1 MTDFVIV
8 VAILAS
14 VASAA
19 PPAAPWPGA
28 LPERTPTVGFNTY
41 STIATCE
48 DAASKLTAR
57 PGTRL
62 VCLPVEPPPG
72 GLVNAY

>member
-1 MTDFVIV
+1 MMDFVIV
-8 VAILAS
+8 VAALAS

-19 PPAAPWPGA
+19 PPAAIGPGA
-28 LPERTPTVGFNTY
+28 LPKRTPTVGFNTY
-41 STIATCE
+41 NTIETCE
-48 DAASKLTAR
+48 GAAAKLVAR

-62 VCLPVEPPPG
+62 VCLPVEPPLG